1 MSERRTKIDWSKH
14 EVITRNE
21 GKALIH
27 IIKQP
32 DTCINAVYFYN
43 IGGILAVTGDFGNW
57 MFCREF
63 HPSADGGVSDSY
75 WCEKARI
82 SSSQVTHK
90 YNADETRTEIESL
103 LANKDEDDALSKEE
117 SEYLN
122 DLLDYVDDSYERY
135 MVYAYDNQVGRF
147 DYENIPCVK
156 KIDQWLE
163 CIFDA
168 FDEICSR
175 IKASEKVGV

>member
-1 MSERRTKIDWSKH
+1 MTKTRRTKIDWSKH
-14 EVITRNE
+14 QVTISQE

-27 IIKQP
+27 IIKKP
-32 DTCINAVYFYN
+32 DTCVNAVYFYN
-43 IGGILAVTGDFGNW
+43 IGGVLAVTGDFGNW
-57 MFCREF
+57 IFCREF
-63 HPSADGGVSDSY
+63 HPSADGFVSDQY

-82 SSSQVTHK
+82 ASSQETHK
-90 YNADETRTEIESL
+90 YSSEETRKEIEEL
-103 LANKDEDDALSKEE
+103 LSGNNEGDPLTIEE

-122 DLLDYVDDSYERY
+122 DLLDCVDESYERY

-147 DYENIPCVK
+147 DFENIPCVK
-156 KIDQWLE
+156 KINPWLE

-175 IKASEKVGV
+175 EANP

>member
-1 MSERRTKIDWSKH
+1 VSVTINRRTKIDWSKH
-14 EVITRNE
+14 EVTTSQE
-21 GKALIH
+21 GNALIH

-32 DTCINAVYFYN
+32 NTCVRAVYFYN

-57 MFCREF
+57 IFCREF
-63 HPSADGGVSDSY
+63 HPSKDGFVSDHY

-82 SSSQVTHK
+82 SSSQETHK
-90 YNADETRTEIESL
+90 FCSDSTRKEIESL
-103 LANKDEDDALSKEE
+103 IANACEDEPITEE
-117 SEYLN
+117 ELEYLN

-147 DYENIPCVK
+147 DFENIPCVK
-156 KIDQWLE
+156 KINPWLD

-168 FDEICSR
+168 FDEICR
-175 IKASEKVGV
+175 RMNP